1 MSRFFVYG
9 LLILL
14 SCHPPP
20 GATSSFTPQEE
31 EQIERFQRYLRIR
44 TAHPDPDYAAAAA
57 FLLEEARSIG
67 LHALAI
73 EFVPGK
79 PLLLISWPGSD
90 PSLPSLLLNS
100 HIDSVPAE
108 PSHWIH
114 PPFAAIRDAAGRIF
128 SRGAQDDKS
137 IAVQYLE
144 ALRNLKAAGFVPAR
158 SVHISLVPDEEIGGA
173 DGAARFAASEQFRA
187 LNVGFMLDEGQA
199 SPTDEFRVFYAD
211 RSPFSLIVRAVGAP
225 GHGSRMFDGGAM
237 ENLMDCVEAI
247 ARFRESQFDQ
257 VKSGSKAASEVIS
270 VNPVYMK
277 AGTPSPTGFVMN
289 MQPSE
294 AEVGFDVRLPPT
306 TDLSVLKRRIDEEW
320 APNIKNMTYQLIQKG
335 PARDNKGRPLATPTD
350 ESNPWWSAFKQ
361 AVLAS
366 GGKLAKPE
374 ILSSTTDA
382 RFMRQMGIPAL
393 GFSPM
398 ANTPILLHDHNEFL
412 MDSVFLKGIKVYEHV
427 IGALSSLPET
437 SV

>member
-1 MSRFFVYG
+1 MYQK
-9 LLILL
+9 ILKHIIAVL
-14 SCHPPP
+14 NTIP
-20 GATSSFTPQEE
+20 EE

-90 PSLPSLLLNS
+90 PSLPSILLNS

-108 PSHWIH
+108 PSRWIH
-114 PPFAAIRDAAGRIF
+114 PPFAAIRDAGGRIF
-128 SRGAQDDKS
+128 ARGAQDDKS

-187 LNVGFMLDEGQA
+187 LNVGFVLDEGQA

-211 RSPFSLIVRAVGAP
+211 RSPWSLIVRAVGAP

-335 PARDNKGRPLATPTD
+335 PIRDNKGRPLATPTD

-427 IGALSSLPET
+427 ISALSSLPET